1 MGKNSRDRGGGG
13 DAFVNM
19 VYWPGE
25 VIGKGENLAMV
36 IGNVAEKVDRYRGM
50 GLVVVMGDTNIDIRR
65 DIRRDRDGAG
75 SGYKR
80 LAEAWKDWLAG

>member
-1 MGKNSRDRGGGG
+1 MDRVEIWEEEGGAGEEGLWVKIAGIEGGG

-36 IGNVAEKVDRYRGM
+36 VGNVAEKVDRYRGM
-50 GLVVVMGDTNIDIRR
+50 GLVVT
-65 DIRRDRDGAG
+65 
-75 SGYKR
+75 Y
-80 LAEAWKDWLAG
+80 AWGGLR